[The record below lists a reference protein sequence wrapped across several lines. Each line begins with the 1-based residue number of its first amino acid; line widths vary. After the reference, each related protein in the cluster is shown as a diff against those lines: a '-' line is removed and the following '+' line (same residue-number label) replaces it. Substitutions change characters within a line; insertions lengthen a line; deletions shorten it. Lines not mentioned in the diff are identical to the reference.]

1 MLLSG
6 LRKPRPLSLSST
18 RFWCA
23 NYPFEREA
31 TQSTNGREDVVDTQN
46 SLSLSLSLES
56 TPLGEGTDA
65 RAQKKAGSAP
75 AIIKAFPEKRNSL

>member
-1 MLLSG
+1 MVFESLG
-6 LRKPRPLSLSST
+6 LSLSLQRVFGVQIILSREKRHSPLMGERMSST
-18 RFWCA
+18 HK
-23 NYPFEREA
+23 
-31 TQSTNGREDVVDTQN
+31 TL

>member
-1 MLLSG
+1 MKG
-6 LRKPRPLSLSST
+6 LDSRKAVNEGT
-18 RFWCA
+18 RL
-23 NYPFEREA
+23 
-31 TQSTNGREDVVDTQN
+31 